1 MGNIIPSSGFI
12 VEAAYVTGGFFA
24 TRMATGFVT
33 PFLGAVA
40 DQPLVRIGVKG
51 VVAVGLGFLGK
62 KFLGQRNGQCIMLGG
77 LVEVLSDAVRTY
89 VSPYVPALAGPEMGS
104 YPSLSSYPM
113 GDGYSNPYSVGTDDF
128 DEAL

>member
-1 MGNIIPSSGFI
+1 MIPSSGFI
-12 VEAAYVTGGFFA
+12 VEAAYVTGGFFL
-24 TRMATGFVT
+24 TRMGAGFVS
-33 PFLGAVA
+33 PFLGPVA

-51 VVAVGLGFLGK
+51 AVAIGLGFLGK

-104 YPSLSSYPM
+104 YPALSSYPL